1 MEPCIQRNLVPL
13 HLKERFERSLL
24 TSTKWA
30 HLIIDAFPHEDLGEE
45 DDNNG
50 TLDSGSG
57 DDLTN
62 EEMEDDG
69 TLKDGAQDT
78 QTRQSAVKLVWDG
91 RLESNPSDWRP
102 TACAHQVAIEF
113 FQQAISK
120 SYLEKKRFGALIE
133 GHMTRVVRG
142 HLGDLKQ
149 IVRDH

>member
-1 MEPCIQRNLVPL
+1 MVECYYPPGGVVAGQRCALMEPCIQRNLVPL

-69 TLKDGAQDT
+69 TLEDGAQDT
-78 QTRQSAVKLVWDG
+78 QTR
-91 RLESNPSDWRP
+91 
-102 TACAHQVAIEF
+102 
-113 FQQAISK
+113 
-120 SYLEKKRFGALIE
+120 
-133 GHMTRVVRG
+133 
-142 HLGDLKQ
+142 
-149 IVRDH
+149 